1 MSSNRSHSPFSGW
14 GAPGAGAEFGR
25 RSFLALGAA
34 ATAGAAMLAAGPAD
48 AATPSRPTPGSRR
61 AGSSEWRRDFANPPR
76 SVGPK
81 FRWWWP
87 NGQVDPDEI
96 AREIDEAAAIGASGM
111 EVSDIHGSG
120 LLTLDDVHYGWGSP
134 TWVTALT
141 RALTEAERR
150 GMTIDLTLSPG
161 YPLCAPS
168 VTADSPSAST
178 ELAHGVVTVAAGNT
192 YTGPVPAA
200 VVAPGQGVTKQVLVR
215 VQAVQTTGP
224 AGHNGTP
231 LDQTTLV
238 DLTARVSGS
247 GITWTA
253 PTGGGAWV
261 LLSYWLRGTGQQ
273 PKGGG
278 NFMEPNPYVID
289 HFSQIG
295 TKAVTDMWE
304 GMIISDEVK
313 RLLRKAGTAFFED
326 SLELSTV
333 STIWTPGLL
342 DTFQRSLGYD
352 LAPFLPV
359 VVSIKGKYQFYFD
372 PIESLHVRD
381 DVNAVMSYLYQKYHL
396 LGLQDW
402 AHSQHMLYRMQP
414 YGLTTDSLY
423 FASFLDITEGETL
436 GFKNLDDYRVLCGG
450 RDLSG
455 RLLLSC
461 EALATA
467 GGAYSTTWH
476 EGLEIMSG
484 AFAGGV
490 NQTVLHGFSYAN
502 APGATWPGFAAFSP
516 YQETGIGYGES
527 WGPRQPTW
535 RHMPDI
541 AGYISRIQ
549 WAMRTGTP
557 QYDLLFYR
565 QKGYTATGIG
575 VSWATAS
582 GIPIGWS
589 YSYATSAVL
598 QLPGVGV
605 KDGILNPD
613 GPAYQAMVLT
623 PDFFGSNTAE
633 INLHGAQ
640 QLLKFAK
647 AGLPT
652 VVLGDWSAAVS
663 TGHVTQKVDAQVA
676 ATIADLLNQP
686 TVANVLTDDQIPDA
700 LARLGVTSR
709 VNYAESTFKTVHRV
723 DGTTDI
729 YYIANAKHSVKNQLL
744 PVNETVWLT
753 AQDRNAVPYLLD
765 AWTGEISRVAQFT
778 RKTAQVG
785 VQVMLNPG
793 QTTIVVLAAPGWAG
807 ERGAAQVTAT
817 NADAVYTDGNQI
829 TVRASRSGTYTAT
842 LADGTVLKTNIGN
855 VPAPISLVSWTLAV
869 EDWQPGATPTQTRKP
884 IVNVKLDSLRPW
896 TDIPGLENSSGIGR
910 YRTIVSLPRDWDQH
924 LGATLSLGAVTDTF
938 RVWVN
943 DHQVPPAG
951 LHADAIDVHGLL
963 HPGKNTIE
971 VEVATTLINRLR
983 VVTPQIYGI
992 ANSEAYGLMG
1002 PVQLTPYG
1010 QVTLR

>member
-1 MSSNRSHSPFSGW
+1 MLV
-14 GAPGAGAEFGR
+14 AGRAE
-25 RSFLALGAA
+25 
-34 ATAGAAMLAAGPAD
+34 
-48 AATPSRPTPGSRR
+48 AATPLQPNSESLPV
-61 AGSSEWRRDFANPPR
+61 GSSEWQRDFAKPPR

-96 AREIDEAAAIGASGM
+96 AREIDDAAAIGASGM
-111 EVSDIHGSG
+111 ELSDIHASG
-120 LLTLDDVHYGWGSP
+120 LLTLDNVHYGWGSAP
-134 TWVTALT
+134 WVTALT

-168 VTADSPSAST
+168 LTPDSPAAST
-178 ELAHGVVTVAAGNT
+178 ELAHGVVTVPAGST

-200 VVAPGQGVTKQVLVR
+200 VVAPGQGVTKQTLVR

-231 LDQTTLV
+231 LDQSTLV
-238 DLTARVSGS
+238 DLTASVSGS

-253 PTGGGAWV
+253 PTGGGQWV
-261 LLSYWLRGTGQQ
+261 LMSYWLRGTGQQ

-278 NFMEPNPYVID
+278 NFMEPDPYVID
-289 HFSQIG
+289 HFSEIG
-295 TKAVTDMWE
+295 TKAVTDMWDQ
-304 GMIISDEVK
+304 MILSDQIK
-313 RLLRKAGTAFFED
+313 RLLGKAGTAFFED

-342 DTFQRSLGYD
+342 DTFQGSLGYD

-359 VVSIKGKYQFYFD
+359 VVSTKGKYQFYYD
-372 PIESLHVRD
+372 PIVSLHVRD
-381 DVNAVMSYLYQKYHL
+381 DVNAVMSYLYQKHHL
-396 LGLQDW
+396 LGLQEW
-402 AHSQHMLYRMQP
+402 AHSQHMLYRVQP
-414 YGLTTDSLY
+414 YGLTTDSLS
-423 FASFLDITEGETL
+423 FASLVDIAEGETL

-450 RDLSG
+450 RDLGG

-461 EALATA
+461 EALATS

-476 EGLEIMSG
+476 DGLEIMSG

-490 NQTVLHGFSYAN
+490 NQTVFHGFSYAS

-541 AGYISRIQ
+541 ADYISRIQ
-549 WAMRTGTP
+549 WAMRTGNA

-582 GIPIGWS
+582 GIPIGWT
-589 YSYATSAVL
+589 YSYATTPVL
-598 QLPGVGV
+598 QLRGVGV

-633 INLHGAQ
+633 INLQGAQ
-640 QLLKFAK
+640 QILGFAT

-652 VVLGDWSAAVS
+652 VVLGDWSAPVS
-663 TGHVTQKVDAQVA
+663 TGHVAPKLDAQIA
-676 ATIADLLNQP
+676 ATIAELLKQP
-686 TVANVLTDDQIPDA
+686 TVVNVSTDDQIPGA
-700 LARLGVTSR
+700 LAQLGVTSR
-709 VNYAESTFKTVHRV
+709 VTYPPSNLKTMHRV
-723 DGTTDI
+723 DGKTDI
-729 YYIANAKHSVKNQLL
+729 YYVANTKHAVKDHLV

-753 AQDRNAVPYLLD
+753 AQDRSAVPYMLD
-765 AWTGEISRVAQFT
+765 PWTGKISRVAQFN
-778 RKTAQVG
+778 RNGNQVG
-785 VQVMLNPG
+785 LQVRLNPG
-793 QTTIVVLAAPGWAG
+793 GTTIVVLAAPGWSG

-817 NADAVYTDGNQI
+817 DADAVYTDGTQI
-829 TVRASRSGTYTAT
+829 TARASRSGTYTAT
-842 LADGTVLKTNIGN
+842 LADGTVLKTKIGQ
-855 VPAPISLVSWTLAV
+855 VPAPITLDSWTLAA
-869 EDWQPGATPTQTRKP
+869 EDWQPGATPIETRKP
-884 IVNVKLDSLRPW
+884 IVNVALDSLQPW
-896 TDIPGLENSSGIGR
+896 TGIPQLENSSGVGH
-910 YRTIVSLPRDWDQH
+910 YQTTLTLPPNWDQH

-938 RVWVN
+938 RIWVN
-943 DHQVPPAG
+943 GHQVPPAG
-951 LHADAIDVHGLL
+951 LFSDAIDLYGLL
-963 HPGKNTIE
+963 LSGKNTIE
-971 VEVATTLINRLR
+971 VEVATTLFNRLR
-983 VVTPQIYGI
+983 VVTPQIYGTE
-992 ANSEAYGLMG
+992 SPQAYGLMG
-1002 PVQLTPYG
+1002 PVLLTPYG
-1010 QVTLR
+1010 QAIMR